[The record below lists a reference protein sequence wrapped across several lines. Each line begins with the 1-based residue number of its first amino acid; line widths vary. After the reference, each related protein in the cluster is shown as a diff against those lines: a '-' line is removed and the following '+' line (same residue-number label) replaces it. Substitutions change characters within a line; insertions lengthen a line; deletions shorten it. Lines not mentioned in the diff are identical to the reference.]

1 MGAKFQPFI
10 HLLEI
15 PYGKYVYDLNKSS
28 VIKVPDAV
36 YAYLSDM
43 TGEPDTE
50 VGAYLEDLKARG
62 YLKEKRVKVSEHS
75 VTEYYHSFVKNNL
88 SQLTL
93 QVTQTCN
100 LKCEYCTYSGNYMN
114 REHTNISMS
123 FETAKKAIDYFI
135 SHSRDSSIFAIS
147 FYGGEP
153 LLEFDLIKKCVEYAD
168 SRSEGRKVTYNFTTN
183 GTLLT
188 EEKYEFLVEHDFS
201 LLVSLDGPQH
211 VHDRHRV
218 FAGTTIGSFE
228 QMTSNVKALKAKYPE
243 YYEKKVSFNTVMD
256 PSYPMKEI
264 CEFMMTNEWI
274 NPNNVTSSVINDI
287 HAKEKNHYSEDFLE
301 EYEYEKF
308 KALLCKL
315 GWLKIDDLSPLI
327 RKHFNDIKQIAVSLE
342 RIQQSEVPKKGHRGG
357 PCIVGVRKLF
367 VDVNG
372 RLFPCERVSETSK
385 AACIGHIDQGIDEKK
400 ALQLLNI
407 EWITSENCRDCWAR
421 NLCDNCFTH
430 ADDGTGLSKEM
441 QLTRCPANRAQKE
454 DSIKDYLV
462 MHELGYRREL
472 DT

>member
-1 MGAKFQPFI
+1 MGDKFQPFV

-15 PYGKYVYDLNKSS
+15 PYGKYVFDVNKYS
-28 VIKVPDAV
+28 VIKVSDAV
-36 YAYLSDM
+36 FSYLKNM
-43 TGEPDTE
+43 TGEPDAE
-50 VGAYLEDLKARG
+50 VREYLEDLKAQG
-62 YLKEKRVKVSEHS
+62 YLKEKRIKVSEHP
-75 VTEYYHSFVKNNL
+75 VTEYYHSFIKNNL

-100 LKCEYCTYSGNYMN
+100 LKCEYCAYSGNYMN
-114 REHTNISMS
+114 REHTNKSMS

-135 SHSRDSSIFAIS
+135 SHSRDSSYFGIS

-153 LLEFDLIKKCVEYAD
+153 LLEFELIKKCVAYAD
-168 SRSEGRKVTYNFTTN
+168 RRAEGRKISYNFTTN

-188 EEKYEFLVEHDFS
+188 EEKYEFLMKHDFS
-201 LLVSLDGPQH
+201 ILVSLDGPQE

-228 QMTSNVKALKAKYPE
+228 QMARNVKALKAKYPE
-243 YYEKKVSFNTVMD
+243 YYEKKVSFNTVLD
-256 PSYPMKEI
+256 PSYPLKEI

-274 NPNNVTSSVINDI
+274 NPNSVSSSIINDI

-308 KALLCKL
+308 KVLLCKIGRL
-315 GWLKIDDLSPLI
+315 RIDDLSPLM
-327 RKHFNDIKQIAVSLE
+327 RKHFNEVRQIALSME
-342 RIQQSEVPKKGHRGG
+342 RIDQSELPDKGHRGG
-357 PCIVGVRKLF
+357 PCLVGVRKLF
-367 VDVNG
+367 VDADG

-385 AACIGHIDQGIDEKK
+385 VGCIGHIDQGIDVDK

-421 NLCDNCFTH
+421 SLCANCFTH

-441 QLTRCPANRAQKE
+441 QLMRCPGNREQIE
-454 DSIKDYLV
+454 ESIKDYLV
-462 MHELGYRREL
+462 MHELGYSREL
-472 DT
+472 NT